1 MSVGLR
7 TRLEKELED
16 LAAAP
21 PANCSAG
28 PVASDML
35 KWKATIMGPENSPY
49 AGGVYALDIV
59 FPGDYPFKPPRVTFA
74 TPIFHCNINAEG
86 DICLD
91 ILKDMWSPALTI
103 SKVLLSICSLM
114 DDPNPDDP
122 LSMEAADLCK
132 ESRESY
138 DSRARQWT
146 LEYATEYAESADS
159 DDGDT
164 VE

>member
-1 MSVGLR
+1 MVVVRKGLSSC
-7 TRLEKELED
+7 
-16 LAAAP
+16 P
-21 PANCSAG
+21 
-28 PVASDML
+28 SD
-35 KWKATIMGPENSPY
+35 
-49 AGGVYALDIV
+49 
-59 FPGDYPFKPPRVTFA
+59 
-74 TPIFHCNINAEG
+74 
-86 DICLD
+86 
-91 ILKDMWSPALTI
+91 
-103 SKVLLSICSLM
+103 LM

>member
-1 MSVGLR
+1 MEDPDSTGD
-7 TRLEKELED
+7 TRY
-16 LAAAP
+16 
-21 PANCSAG
+21 G
-28 PVASDML
+28 
-35 KWKATIMGPENSPY
+35 
-49 AGGVYALDIV
+49 
-59 FPGDYPFKPPRVTFA
+59 
-74 TPIFHCNINAEG
+74 TPCRRRG
-86 DICLD
+86 ICLD
-91 ILKDMWSPALTI
+91 ILKDQWSPALTI

-164 VE
+164 V